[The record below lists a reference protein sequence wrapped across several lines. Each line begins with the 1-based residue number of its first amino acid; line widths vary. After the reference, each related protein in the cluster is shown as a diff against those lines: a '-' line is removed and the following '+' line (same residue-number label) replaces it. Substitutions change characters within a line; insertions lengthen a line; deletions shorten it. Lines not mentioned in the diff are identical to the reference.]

1 MTARPSFRLAVP
13 AERRALEDL
22 QRRASLVWEED
33 RDALLA
39 NPDAIELPLEQITD
53 GRTIVAENV
62 GQLLGFAVVLRRD
75 DGDAELDGLFVD
87 PTQWRHGIGRALLEH
102 AERSPRDGAA
112 TLWVTANTRALGF
125 YGACGFLTVGEVATR
140 FRPAPRMR
148 KTIDVARCDVR
159 VALIGYGL
167 GGAAFHAP
175 LIACTP
181 GMRLAT
187 IVTRNPERRAQ
198 AAREHPQGEHRRFRA
213 SDMGSVAQDH
223 DVVVVT
229 TSNDAHASLAMDA
242 LAAGLPV
249 VVDKPF
255 AVHASQAREVIA
267 EARRRNLLL
276 TVYHNRRW
284 DSELLTVKRLLAE
297 QAFGDVLRFE
307 SRLERWRPQPKGGWR
322 ERGEPELAG
331 GLLYDLGTHLIDQAL
346 HLFGPVTDVYAELD
360 RRRPGMQVDDDVFL
374 ALTHASGVRSHLSA
388 TTLSAQPLARMRV
401 LGLALGI
408 S

>member
-1 MTARPSFRLAVP
+1 MS
-13 AERRALEDL
+13 RA
-22 QRRASLVWEED
+22 
-33 RDALLA
+33 
-39 NPDAIELPLEQITD
+39 
-53 GRTIVAENV
+53 
-62 GQLLGFAVVLRRD
+62 
-75 DGDAELDGLFVD
+75 
-87 PTQWRHGIGRALLEH
+87 
-102 AERSPRDGAA
+102 
-112 TLWVTANTRALGF
+112 
-125 YGACGFLTVGEVATR
+125 
-140 FRPAPRMR
+140 
-148 KTIDVARCDVR
+148 DVR

-167 GGAAFHAP
+167 GGASFHAP
-175 LIACTP
+175 LIATTP

-198 AAREHPQGEHRRFRA
+198 AAREYPKA
-213 SDMGSVAQDH
+213 NIVDSVQAIWDRSAQDH

-229 TSNDAHASLAMDA
+229 TSNDAHASLAKEA

-255 AVHASQAREVIA
+255 AVTASQAREVIA
-267 EARRRNLLL
+267 EARRRNLFL

-331 GLLYDLGTHLIDQAL
+331 GLLFDLGTHLIDQAL
-346 HLFGPVTDVYAELD
+346 HLFGPVTGVYAELD

-388 TTLSAQPLARMRV
+388 TAISAQPLARMRV
-401 LGLALGI
+401 LGSRSAYVKMQSDMQEAALRSGGRPDQPGWGEEPREHWGLLGVGDAATPVRSEPGAYQQFYAGVVASLRDGAPPPVDPEDAVAGLEI
-408 S
+408 IEAARSQAEA

>member
-1 MTARPSFRLAVP
+1 MS
-13 AERRALEDL
+13 RA
-22 QRRASLVWEED
+22 
-33 RDALLA
+33 
-39 NPDAIELPLEQITD
+39 
-53 GRTIVAENV
+53 
-62 GQLLGFAVVLRRD
+62 
-75 DGDAELDGLFVD
+75 
-87 PTQWRHGIGRALLEH
+87 
-102 AERSPRDGAA
+102 
-112 TLWVTANTRALGF
+112 
-125 YGACGFLTVGEVATR
+125 
-140 FRPAPRMR
+140 
-148 KTIDVARCDVR
+148 DVR

-167 GGAAFHAP
+167 GGASFHAP
-175 LIACTP
+175 LIATTP

-198 AAREHPQGEHRRFRA
+198 AAREHPQA
-213 SDMGSVAQDH
+213 SIVDSVQAIWDRSAQDH

-229 TSNDAHASLAMDA
+229 TSNDAHASLAKDA

-255 AVHASQAREVIA
+255 AVTASQAREVIA
-267 EARRRNLLL
+267 EARRRNLFL

-284 DSELLTVKRLLAE
+284 DSEVLTVKRLVAE

-346 HLFGPVTDVYAELD
+346 HLFGPVTGVYAELD

-374 ALTHASGVRSHLSA
+374 ALTHTSGVRSHLSA
-388 TTLSAQPLARMRV
+388 TAISAQPLARMRV
-401 LGLALGI
+401 LGSRAAYVKVQSDMQEAALRSGGRPDQPGWGEEPREHWGLLGVGDAATPVRSEPGAYQQFYAGVVASLRDGAPPPVDPQDAVAGLEI
-408 S
+408 IEACLTPQPNSATTTHLSAR

>member
-1 MTARPSFRLAVP
+1 MS
-13 AERRALEDL
+13 RA
-22 QRRASLVWEED
+22 
-33 RDALLA
+33 
-39 NPDAIELPLEQITD
+39 
-53 GRTIVAENV
+53 
-62 GQLLGFAVVLRRD
+62 
-75 DGDAELDGLFVD
+75 
-87 PTQWRHGIGRALLEH
+87 
-102 AERSPRDGAA
+102 
-112 TLWVTANTRALGF
+112 
-125 YGACGFLTVGEVATR
+125 
-140 FRPAPRMR
+140 
-148 KTIDVARCDVR
+148 DVR

-167 GGAAFHAP
+167 GGASFHAP
-175 LIACTP
+175 LIATTP

-198 AAREHPQGEHRRFRA
+198 AAREHPQASIVDSVQAIWDRA
-213 SDMGSVAQDH
+213 AQDH

-229 TSNDAHASLAMDA
+229 TSNDAHASLAKDA

-255 AVHASQAREVIA
+255 AVTASQAREVIA
-267 EARRRNLLL
+267 EARRRKLFL

-374 ALTHASGVRSHLSA
+374 ALTHTSGVRSHLSA
-388 TTLSAQPLARMRV
+388 TAISAQPLARMRV
-401 LGLALGI
+401 LGSRSAYVKVQSDMQEAALRSGGRPDQPGWGVEPREHWGLLGVGDAATPVRSEPGAYQQFYAGVVASLRDGAPPPVDPEDAVAGLEI
-408 S
+408 IETCLTSQPNSATTTHHFAR

>member
-1 MTARPSFRLAVP
+1 MS
-13 AERRALEDL
+13 RA
-22 QRRASLVWEED
+22 
-33 RDALLA
+33 
-39 NPDAIELPLEQITD
+39 
-53 GRTIVAENV
+53 
-62 GQLLGFAVVLRRD
+62 
-75 DGDAELDGLFVD
+75 
-87 PTQWRHGIGRALLEH
+87 
-102 AERSPRDGAA
+102 
-112 TLWVTANTRALGF
+112 
-125 YGACGFLTVGEVATR
+125 
-140 FRPAPRMR
+140 
-148 KTIDVARCDVR
+148 DVR

-167 GGAAFHAP
+167 GGASFHAP
-175 LIACTP
+175 LIATTP

-198 AAREHPQGEHRRFRA
+198 AAREYPKA
-213 SDMGSVAQDH
+213 NIVDSVQAIWDRSAQDH

-229 TSNDAHASLAMDA
+229 TSNDAHASLAKEA

-255 AVHASQAREVIA
+255 AVTASQAREVIA

-346 HLFGPVTDVYAELD
+346 HLFGPVTNVYAELD

-388 TTLSAQPLARMRV
+388 TAISAQPLARMRV
-401 LGLALGI
+401 LGSRSAYVKVQSDMQEAALRSGGRPDQPGWGEEPREHWGLLGVGAAATPVRSEPGAYQQFYAGI
-408 S
+408 VASLRDGAPPPVDPEDAVAGLEIIEAARSQAEA

>member
-1 MTARPSFRLAVP
+1 MSSADT
-13 AERRALEDL
+13 
-22 QRRASLVWEED
+22 
-33 RDALLA
+33 
-39 NPDAIELPLEQITD
+39 
-53 GRTIVAENV
+53 
-62 GQLLGFAVVLRRD
+62 
-75 DGDAELDGLFVD
+75 
-87 PTQWRHGIGRALLEH
+87 
-102 AERSPRDGAA
+102 
-112 TLWVTANTRALGF
+112 
-125 YGACGFLTVGEVATR
+125 
-140 FRPAPRMR
+140 
-148 KTIDVARCDVR
+148 DVR

-175 LIACTP
+175 LIACTS

-187 IVTRNPERRAQ
+187 IVTRNPERRTQ
-198 AAREHPQGEHRRFRA
+198 AAREHPRA
-213 SDMGSVAQDH
+213 NIVDSVQAIWDRPQDH

-229 TSNDAHASLAMDA
+229 TSNDSHFSLAMAA

-255 AVHASQAREVIA
+255 AVHAAEGRALID

-322 ERGEPELAG
+322 EQGAPELAG

-346 HLFGPVTDVYAELD
+346 HLFGPVTHVYAELD
-360 RRRPGMQVDDDVFL
+360 RRRPGMEVDDDVFL

-388 TTLSAQPLARMRV
+388 TSLSAQPLARMRV
-401 LGLALGI
+401 LGSRAAYLKVHGDVQEPALRAGERPDRPGWGEEPREHWGLLGVGDSAVPVRSEPGAYQQFYAGI
-408 S
+408 VAALRNGAPPPVDPQDAVAGLEIIEACLTSQQKTVTTTHRFAR

>member
-1 MTARPSFRLAVP
+1 MS
-13 AERRALEDL
+13 RA
-22 QRRASLVWEED
+22 
-33 RDALLA
+33 
-39 NPDAIELPLEQITD
+39 
-53 GRTIVAENV
+53 
-62 GQLLGFAVVLRRD
+62 
-75 DGDAELDGLFVD
+75 
-87 PTQWRHGIGRALLEH
+87 
-102 AERSPRDGAA
+102 
-112 TLWVTANTRALGF
+112 
-125 YGACGFLTVGEVATR
+125 
-140 FRPAPRMR
+140 
-148 KTIDVARCDVR
+148 DVR

-167 GGAAFHAP
+167 GGASFHAP
-175 LIACTP
+175 LIATTP

-198 AAREHPQGEHRRFRA
+198 AAREHPQA
-213 SDMGSVAQDH
+213 SIVDSVQAIWDRSAQDH

-229 TSNDAHASLAMDA
+229 TSNDAHASLAKDA

-255 AVHASQAREVIA
+255 AVAASQAREVIA
-267 EARRRNLLL
+267 EARRRNVFL

-322 ERGEPELAG
+322 ERGDPQLAG

-346 HLFGPVTDVYAELD
+346 HLFGPVTGVYAELD

-374 ALTHASGVRSHLSA
+374 ALTHASGVRSHLTA
-388 TTLSAQPLARMRV
+388 TAISAQPLARMRV
-401 LGLALGI
+401 LGSRSAYVKMQSDMQEAALRSGGRPDQPGWGEEPREHWGLLGVGAAATPVRSEPGAYQQFYAGVVASLRDGAPPPVDPEDAVAGLEI
-408 S
+408 IEAARSQAEA

>member
-1 MTARPSFRLAVP
+1 MS
-13 AERRALEDL
+13 RA
-22 QRRASLVWEED
+22 
-33 RDALLA
+33 
-39 NPDAIELPLEQITD
+39 
-53 GRTIVAENV
+53 
-62 GQLLGFAVVLRRD
+62 
-75 DGDAELDGLFVD
+75 
-87 PTQWRHGIGRALLEH
+87 
-102 AERSPRDGAA
+102 
-112 TLWVTANTRALGF
+112 
-125 YGACGFLTVGEVATR
+125 
-140 FRPAPRMR
+140 
-148 KTIDVARCDVR
+148 DVR

-167 GGAAFHAP
+167 GGASFHAP
-175 LIACTP
+175 LIATTP

-198 AAREHPQGEHRRFRA
+198 AAREHPKA
-213 SDMGSVAQDH
+213 NIVDSVQAIWDRSAQDH
-223 DVVVVT
+223 DVVVVS
-229 TSNDAHASLAMDA
+229 TSNDAHASLAKDA

-255 AVHASQAREVIA
+255 AVTASQAREVIA
-267 EARRRNLLL
+267 EARRRNLFL

-346 HLFGPVTDVYAELD
+346 HLFGPVTGVYAELD

-388 TTLSAQPLARMRV
+388 TAISAQPLARMRV
-401 LGLALGI
+401 LGSRSAYVKVQSDMQEAALRSGGRPDQPGWGEEPREHWGLLGVGVGDAATPVRSEPGAYQQFYAGVVASLRDGAPPPVDPEDAVAGLEI
-408 S
+408 IEAARSQAKA

>member
-1 MTARPSFRLAVP
+1 MSR
-13 AERRALEDL
+13 AE
-22 QRRASLVWEED
+22 
-33 RDALLA
+33 
-39 NPDAIELPLEQITD
+39 
-53 GRTIVAENV
+53 
-62 GQLLGFAVVLRRD
+62 
-75 DGDAELDGLFVD
+75 
-87 PTQWRHGIGRALLEH
+87 
-102 AERSPRDGAA
+102 
-112 TLWVTANTRALGF
+112 
-125 YGACGFLTVGEVATR
+125 
-140 FRPAPRMR
+140 
-148 KTIDVARCDVR
+148 VR

-167 GGAAFHAP
+167 GGACFHAP
-175 LIACTP
+175 LIATTP

-198 AAREHPQGEHRRFRA
+198 AAREHPQA
-213 SDMGSVAQDH
+213 SIVDSVQAIWDRSAQDH

-229 TSNDAHASLAMDA
+229 TSNDAHASLAKDA

-255 AVHASQAREVIA
+255 AVTASQAREVIA
-267 EARRRNLLL
+267 EARRRNLFL

-388 TTLSAQPLARMRV
+388 TAISAQPLARMRV
-401 LGLALGI
+401 LGSRSAYVKVRSDMQEAALRSGARPDQPGWGEEPREHWGLLGVGDAATPVRSEPGAYQQFYAGVVASLRDGAPPPVDPEDAVAGLEI
-408 S
+408 IEAAKSQAEA

>member
-1 MTARPSFRLAVP
+1 MS
-13 AERRALEDL
+13 RA
-22 QRRASLVWEED
+22 
-33 RDALLA
+33 
-39 NPDAIELPLEQITD
+39 
-53 GRTIVAENV
+53 
-62 GQLLGFAVVLRRD
+62 
-75 DGDAELDGLFVD
+75 
-87 PTQWRHGIGRALLEH
+87 
-102 AERSPRDGAA
+102 
-112 TLWVTANTRALGF
+112 
-125 YGACGFLTVGEVATR
+125 
-140 FRPAPRMR
+140 
-148 KTIDVARCDVR
+148 DVR

-167 GGAAFHAP
+167 GGASFHAP
-175 LIACTP
+175 LIASTP

-198 AAREHPQGEHRRFRA
+198 AAREHPKA
-213 SDMGSVAQDH
+213 SIVDSVQAIWDRTQDH

-229 TSNDAHASLAMDA
+229 TSNDSHAPLAMDA

-255 AVHASQAREVIA
+255 AVTASQAREVIA

-284 DSELLTVKRLLAE
+284 DSELLTVKRLLAQ

-322 ERGEPELAG
+322 ERGDPELAG

-374 ALTHASGVRSHLSA
+374 ALTHASGVRSHLSTSA
-388 TTLSAQPLARMRV
+388 LSAQPLARMRV
-401 LGLALGI
+401 LGSRSAYVKVQSDVQEAALRSGGRPDQPDWGEEPREHWGLLGVGDAAVPVRSEPGAYQQFYAGVVASLRDGALPPVDPQDAVTGLEI
-408 S
+408 IEACLTSQQKSVTTTHRFER

>member
-1 MTARPSFRLAVP
+1 MS
-13 AERRALEDL
+13 RA
-22 QRRASLVWEED
+22 
-33 RDALLA
+33 
-39 NPDAIELPLEQITD
+39 
-53 GRTIVAENV
+53 
-62 GQLLGFAVVLRRD
+62 
-75 DGDAELDGLFVD
+75 
-87 PTQWRHGIGRALLEH
+87 
-102 AERSPRDGAA
+102 
-112 TLWVTANTRALGF
+112 
-125 YGACGFLTVGEVATR
+125 
-140 FRPAPRMR
+140 
-148 KTIDVARCDVR
+148 DVR

-175 LIACTP
+175 LIATTP
-181 GMRLAT
+181 GMRLAS
-187 IVTRNPERRAQ
+187 IVTGNPERRAQ
-198 AAREHPQGEHRRFRA
+198 AAREHPTA
-213 SDMGSVAQDH
+213 NIVDSVHAIWNRAQDY

-229 TSNDAHASLAMDA
+229 TSNDSHAPLAMAA

-255 AVHASQAREVIA
+255 AVTVSQARAVIA

-346 HLFGPVTDVYAELD
+346 HLFGPVADVYAELD
-360 RRRPGMQVDDDVFL
+360 RRRPGMQVADDVFL
-374 ALTHASGVRSHLSA
+374 ALTHASGVRSHLTA
-388 TTLSAQPLARMRV
+388 TSLSAQPLARMRV
-401 LGLALGI
+401 LGSRAAYMKVHSDVQEAALRSGHRPDEPGWGEEPREHWGLLGVGDAAAPVRSEPGSYQQFYAGVVASLRDGAPPPVDPEDAVTGLEI
-408 S
+408 IEACLTSQPNSVTKTHHFAR

>member
-1 MTARPSFRLAVP
+1 MS
-13 AERRALEDL
+13 RA
-22 QRRASLVWEED
+22 
-33 RDALLA
+33 
-39 NPDAIELPLEQITD
+39 
-53 GRTIVAENV
+53 
-62 GQLLGFAVVLRRD
+62 
-75 DGDAELDGLFVD
+75 
-87 PTQWRHGIGRALLEH
+87 
-102 AERSPRDGAA
+102 
-112 TLWVTANTRALGF
+112 
-125 YGACGFLTVGEVATR
+125 
-140 FRPAPRMR
+140 
-148 KTIDVARCDVR
+148 DVR

-167 GGAAFHAP
+167 GGASFHAP
-175 LIACTP
+175 LIATTP

-198 AAREHPQGEHRRFRA
+198 AAREHPQASIVDSLQAIWDRA
-213 SDMGSVAQDH
+213 AQDH

-229 TSNDAHASLAMDA
+229 TSNDAHASLAKDA

-255 AVHASQAREVIA
+255 AVTASQAREVIA
-267 EARRRNLLL
+267 EARRRNLFL

-374 ALTHASGVRSHLSA
+374 ALTHTSGVRSHLSA
-388 TTLSAQPLARMRV
+388 TAISAQPLARMRV
-401 LGLALGI
+401 LGSRSAYVKVQSDMQEAALRSGGRPDQPGWGVEPREHWGLLGVGDAATPVRSDPGAYQQFYAGVVASLRDGAPPPVDPEDAVAGLEI
-408 S
+408 IETCLTSQPNSATTTHHFAR

>member
-1 MTARPSFRLAVP
+1 MP
-13 AERRALEDL
+13 RADIDL
-22 QRRASLVWEED
+22 
-33 RDALLA
+33 
-39 NPDAIELPLEQITD
+39 
-53 GRTIVAENV
+53 
-62 GQLLGFAVVLRRD
+62 
-75 DGDAELDGLFVD
+75 
-87 PTQWRHGIGRALLEH
+87 
-102 AERSPRDGAA
+102 
-112 TLWVTANTRALGF
+112 
-125 YGACGFLTVGEVATR
+125 
-140 FRPAPRMR
+140 
-148 KTIDVARCDVR
+148 R

-198 AAREHPQGEHRRFRA
+198 AAREHPQASIVDSVQAIWDRA
-213 SDMGSVAQDH
+213 RDH

-229 TSNDAHASLAMDA
+229 TSNDAHFSLAMAA

-255 AVHASQAREVIA
+255 AVHAAQGREMIA

-297 QAFGDVLRFE
+297 QAFGEVLRFE

-322 ERGEPELAG
+322 EQGAPELAG

-360 RRRPGMQVDDDVFL
+360 RRRPGMEVDDDVFL
-374 ALTHASGVRSHLSA
+374 ALTHASGVRSHLIA
-388 TTLSAQPLARMRV
+388 TSLSAQPLARMRV
-401 LGLALGI
+401 LGSRAGYLKVHGDVQEAALRSGGRPDI
-408 S
+408 SGWGEEPREHWGLLGVADAAVPVRSEPGAYQQFYAGVVAALRNGAPPPVDPQDAVAGLEIIEACLTSRQKTVTTTHRSER